1 MVLGASI
8 QLLRMFS
15 NLRDPAELDYGEGII
30 LFQATQ
36 VLNLKSAFHP
46 LEQYP
51 HVVFHYTPLY
61 HLAVRA
67 VMAVLHDPLLSGR
80 LVSLMATL
88 WLIGL
93 FVWTVLRAT
102 RRYAPDGV
110 RWYAAAL
117 TGAWVLLIPT
127 IEWSPLARVNML
139 GLAFQFTA
147 LSILTLKRFRLPGQV
162 CAFGLLLLGLYTKQ
176 TMVAIPAAS
185 VILIGLIRPARALWL
200 ACGLAAAGSIVLL
213 ILAWATGGMIFR
225 HWILYN
231 VNPFRLKQALT
242 LEWEHS
248 RNLALLIGAG
258 LAAFWLTVPAANG
271 AAWRNWSHGVAARL
285 AKSPLRRTG
294 LGFGLVAI
302 LGFFVSW
309 GIGKDGANMNYCLD
323 WQLALCP
330 LFGIF
335 IVLLLRHWSLRD
347 RGMRLLRPAFLLAM
361 GATALAIGVQTLIE
375 CNNAAAWTGLA
386 HQHRVT
392 ERQEDEE
399 LVKFISGLPGPVVS
413 ENMTLLLRAGKPVP
427 FEPAIIKQTTETGV
441 FDERELVQRT
451 SDKFF
456 DAFVLYTGTA
466 RMTQNMWNAIRQNY
480 HSSPFAGGTY
490 TVYLRN

>member
-1 MVLGASI
+1 M
-8 QLLRMFS
+8 
-15 NLRDPAELDYGEGII
+15 
-30 LFQATQ
+30 
-36 VLNLKSAFHP
+36 
-46 LEQYP
+46 
-51 HVVFHYTPLY
+51 
-61 HLAVRA
+61 
-67 VMAVLHDPLLSGR
+67 
-80 LVSLMATL
+80 
-88 WLIGL
+88 
-93 FVWTVLRAT
+93 
-102 RRYAPDGV
+102 
-110 RWYAAAL
+110 
-117 TGAWVLLIPT
+117 
-127 IEWSPLARVNML
+127 
-139 GLAFQFTA
+139 
-147 LSILTLKRFRLPGQV
+147 
-162 CAFGLLLLGLYTKQ
+162 
-176 TMVAIPAAS
+176 
-185 VILIGLIRPARALWL
+185 
-200 ACGLAAAGSIVLL
+200 
-213 ILAWATGGMIFR
+213 
-225 HWILYN
+225 
-231 VNPFRLKQALT
+231 
-242 LEWEHS
+242 
-248 RNLALLIGAG
+248 
-258 LAAFWLTVPAANG
+258 
-271 AAWRNWSHGVAARL
+271 AARL